1 MTQSIVENTHRLRR
15 HIAVLATQAPPT
27 SGGRAAQLLA
37 VSKGQPVDAIR
48 AAHAAGQLHFGESR
62 VDEALK
68 KQETLA
74 DLRLCWH
81 FIGPIQ
87 SNKTRR
93 IAAHFD
99 WVHSVDSLRVAER
112 LSAQRPATAPPLRVL
127 LQVNLDSEPQ
137 KRGVAPT
144 GLATLAGAVTELPH
158 LQLCGL
164 MALPERRPV
173 ADHRREPFDRLRGL
187 AEQLQ
192 QLGLPAKLLSMG
204 MSDDMEAAIAAG
216 AHWVRIGRALFGPP
230 HGQPTPGPSHP
241 KEVLHAPR

>member
-1 MTQSIVENTHRLRR
+1 MTQSIVENTHWLRR
-15 HIAVLATQAPPT
+15 RIAVLATQRPPVNRER
-27 SGGRAAQLLA
+27 SVQLLA

-48 AAHAAGQLHFGESR
+48 AAHAAGQRHFGESR
-62 VDEALK
+62 LDEALH
-68 KQETLA
+68 KQQPLA
-74 DLRLCWH
+74 DLQLCWH

-99 WVHSVDSLRVAER
+99 WVHSVDSLRLAER
-112 LSAQRPATAPPLRVL
+112 LNVQRPATLPPLRVL

-137 KRGVAPT
+137 KRGVAPE
-144 GLATLAGAVTELPH
+144 GLASLAGAVSQLPR

-164 MALPERRPV
+164 MALPERRP
-173 ADHRREPFDRLRGL
+173 ASDTQRAPFDQLRSL

-192 QLGLPAKLLSMG
+192 RLGLPTELLSMG

-230 HGQPTPGPSHP
+230 HGQPPPGPSHL